1 MKRMMKKKI
10 IGFFLCLI
18 PLFACGEKGEA
29 QKKKPQ
35 EEGFKVH
42 SPFEGRIVFQ
52 SNMDG
57 DNEIYLMTKKEV
69 IRLTDNSWDDIHP
82 VWSPDGKMVAFA
94 ANPDGNY
101 DIFVMNSDGTG
112 IARVT
117 SSEDDET
124 YPSWFPDGKSL
135 AFSRES
141 KKFLRSEEALFKIHL
156 ETKRT
161 VKLIPEFSKTH
172 AIPHVSLTAP
182 LITFTGKR
190 MMGWDVAIYD
200 MASKEVRFLHD
211 KGDSCR
217 ARFSRDGK
225 RLAFVCSQADGKGDI
240 WLMNSD
246 GSQKIRLTALD
257 DTYDYFSSWSPDGKY
272 IVFNSSRQHDHNGD
286 WALLLIDVETRQ
298 IYPLFDSPGNDIF
311 PDWY

>member
-1 MKRMMKKKI
+1 MIKR
-10 IGFFLCLI
+10 IGILVLCFF
-18 PLFACGEKGEA
+18 PLYACGEKNGR
-29 QKKKPQ
+29 KRTDPQ
-35 EEGFKVH
+35 HVKLEVQ
-42 SPFEGRIVFQ
+42 SPFEGRIIFQ

-82 VWSPDGKMVAFA
+82 VWSPDGKTVAFA
-94 ANPDGNY
+94 ANPDRNY

-141 KKFLRSEEALFKIHL
+141 KKFLRSEEALFRVNL

-161 VKLIPEFSKTH
+161 VRLVPEFSKTH

-190 MMGWDVAIYD
+190 MMGWDVAVYD
-200 MASKEVRFLHD
+200 MKKKEVRFLHD

-225 RLAFVCSQADGKGDI
+225 KLAFVSSQADGKGDI

-246 GSQKIRLTALD
+246 GSQKTRLTALD
-257 DTYDYFSSWSPDGKY
+257 DTYDYFPSWSPDGKY

-286 WALLLIDVETRQ
+286 WALLVIDVETRE
-298 IYPLFDSPGNDIF
+298 IFPLFDSPGNDVF